1 MFARY
6 VTMRVKSGN
15 LAEFNRILEKEVIP
29 VLQRQR
35 GFRDEIVLTNPGG
48 TESVGIS
55 IWEQKE
61 NAETYNR
68 EKYPEIQQLLT
79 KALEGIP
86 QIKTYEVSHSTVHKI
101 AAHATA

>member
-48 TESVGIS
+48 TEAVGIS

-68 EKYPEIQQLLT
+68 EKFPEIQQLLT
-79 KALEGIP
+79 KVLEGIP
-86 QIKTYEVSHSTVHKI
+86 QVKTYEVSHSTVHKI

>member
-48 TESVGIS
+48 TEAVGIS

-79 KALEGIP
+79 KVLEGTP
-86 QIKTYEVSHSTVHKI
+86 QVKTYEVSHSTVHKI

>member
-6 VTMRVKSGN
+6 VTTRVKSGN

-48 TESVGIS
+48 TEAVGIS
-55 IWEQKE
+55 IWDQKE

-79 KALEGIP
+79 KVLEGTP

>member
-6 VTMRVKSGN
+6 VTMRIKSGN
-15 LAEFNRILEKEVIP
+15 LAEFNRTLEKEVIP

-35 GFRDEIVLTNPGG
+35 GFRDEIVLTNPSG
-48 TESVGIS
+48 TEAVGIS

-79 KALEGIP
+79 KVLEGTP
-86 QIKTYEVSHSTVHKI
+86 QVKTYEVSHSTFHKI

>member
-48 TESVGIS
+48 TEAVGIS

-79 KALEGIP
+79 KVLEGVP
-86 QIKTYEVSHSTVHKI
+86 QVKTYEVSHSTVHKI

>member
-48 TESVGIS
+48 TEAIGIS

-79 KALEGIP
+79 KVLEGTP
-86 QIKTYEVSHSTVHKI
+86 QVKTYEVSHSTVHKI

>member
-29 VLQRQR
+29 VLQRQK

-48 TESVGIS
+48 TEAVGIS

-79 KALEGIP
+79 KVLEGTP
-86 QIKTYEVSHSTVHKI
+86 QVKTYEVSHSTVHKI